1 MFVCFDDVS
10 KSMKKLDDQ
19 RVNRWWC
26 DIKWYCDNNVQPC
39 THVVVNCNKYIMSN

>member
-39 THVVVNCNKYIMSN
+39 THSGGNIFQRGGKL